1 MFKRNIE
8 SLKDILLRNLREQGL
23 ETPLMQK
30 RLVEAWPEVAGPV
43 VARYTLNTYIYNQTL
58 FVRLSNP
65 ALRSDLSMMRGELVK
80 KLNDVVGEQVIT
92 DIRFRRL
99 PLLSG
104 HATFLP
110 VFWAGVCGK
119 ALFSRNT
126 FSVSLM
132 AGSSSLIY
140 STHASSLIML

>member
-30 RLVEAWPEVAGPV
+30 RLVEAWPEVAGSV

-92 DIRFRRL
+92 DIRF
-99 PLLSG
+99 S
-104 HATFLP
+104 
-110 VFWAGVCGK
+110 
-119 ALFSRNT
+119 
-126 FSVSLM
+126 
-132 AGSSSLIY
+132 
-140 STHASSLIML
+140 